1 MAERRST
8 PAIRSD
14 GAQFARS
21 QSMTTLF
28 RVRLLLLIGALVLVA
43 GLALWDVQNSWRR
56 ITELERR
63 LTSGHLESFRLADD
77 FQGRLHNLNNSMLRY
92 VASRRSADWSQFEQA
107 SDKLNRWIDE
117 NDPRLNPNSKLSTD
131 RERRIFHQLN
141 DLYDEYLSAAQS
153 VRSNQQPALVS
164 HELFDQL
171 GEFERQSKGL
181 VELGTQLAA
190 AHRDAESS
198 FLSAANDSLGNL
210 RALLSGSVVAMLTL
224 VAVLGWVIYRD
235 MIAPLRVSLVRSEE
249 LLERQEKLA
258 TLGTLAAGI
267 AHEIRNPLTSVK
279 ARLYTLGKHIKGN
292 EAGITDAAVISN
304 EITRLERI
312 VQEVLQFARPSDP
325 QNKRVAADLPLREVQ
340 ALMASTFE
348 KTNVQLNLEPGP
360 ELFVFIDPALIK
372 QVLINL
378 VRNAAEAIQG
388 PGTVTLRL
396 RADRAIL
403 HERACN
409 VAVLEVSDTGQGIP
423 PDVEKRLFDPF
434 FTTKDSGT
442 GLGLPIAARIVEKHG
457 GALQYN
463 TRPGRG
469 TTFGIVLPLAEEPS
483 KPQP

>member
-1 MAERRST
+1 
-8 PAIRSD
+8 
-14 GAQFARS
+14 
-21 QSMTTLF
+21 MTTLF
-28 RVRLLLLIGALVLVA
+28 RARLLLLIGALVLVA
-43 GLALWDVQNSWRR
+43 GFALWGVQNSWRR
-56 ITELERR
+56 ISDLEQR
-63 LTSGHLESFRLADD
+63 LTAGHLESFRLADD

-92 VASRRSADWSQFEQA
+92 VTSRSPADWSQFEGA

-117 NDPRLNPNSKLSTD
+117 NDPRLNRNSKLSTD
-131 RERRIFHQLN
+131 RERQIFQQLN
-141 DLYDEYLSAAQS
+141 DLYDEYLRAAQS
-153 VRSNQQPALVS
+153 VRTNRQPALVS

-171 GEFERQSKGL
+171 AEFERQSKGL

-190 AHRDAESS
+190 AHRDAEGS

-210 RALLSGSVVAMLTL
+210 RALLSSSVLAMLGL

-235 MIAPLRVSLVRSEE
+235 MIAPLRVRLVRSEE

-325 QNKRVAADLPLREVQ
+325 QNRRVTADVPLREVQ
-340 ALMASTFE
+340 ALMAGALE
-348 KTNVQLNLEPGP
+348 KTNVQLMFEPGP
-360 ELFVFIDPALIK
+360 ELFVSIDPALIK

-388 PGTVTLRL
+388 SGIVTLRL
-396 RADRAIL
+396 RADRAVL
-403 HERACN
+403 RERACD
-409 VAVLEVSDTGQGIP
+409 VAILEVADTGQGIP
-423 PDVEKRLFDPF
+423 LEVEKRLFDPF
-434 FTTKDSGT
+434 FTTKESGT
-442 GLGLPIAARIVEKHG
+442 GLGLAIAARIVEKHG
-457 GALQYN
+457 GALQYH

-469 TTFGIVLPLAEEPS
+469 TTFGIVLPLAAEPAKS
-483 KPQP
+483 QP

>member
-1 MAERRST
+1 
-8 PAIRSD
+8 
-14 GAQFARS
+14 
-21 QSMTTLF
+21 MTILF
-28 RVRLLLLIGALVLVA
+28 RARLLLLMVALVLVA
-43 GLALWDVQNSWRR
+43 GFALWGVQNSWRR
-56 ITELERR
+56 ISELEQR
-63 LTSGHLESFRLADD
+63 LTAGHLESFRLADD

-92 VASRRSADWSQFEQA
+92 VTSRRPADWSQFEQA

-117 NDPRLNPNSKLSTD
+117 NDPRLNRNSKLSTD
-131 RERRIFHQLN
+131 RERRIFQQLN
-141 DLYDEYLSAAQS
+141 DLYDEYLRAARS
-153 VRSNQQPALVS
+153 VRTNQQPALVS

-171 GEFERQSKGL
+171 AEFERQSKGL

-190 AHRDAESS
+190 AHRDAEES
-198 FLSAANDSLGNL
+198 FLTAANDSLRNL
-210 RALLSGSVVAMLTL
+210 RALLSCSVLTMLGL

-235 MIAPLRVSLVRSEE
+235 MIAPLRIKLVQSQE

-292 EAGITDAAVISN
+292 EAGMVDAAVISN

-312 VQEVLQFARPSDP
+312 VQDVLQFARPSDP
-325 QNKRVAADLPLREVQ
+325 ENKRVAADLPLREVQ
-340 ALMASTFE
+340 SLMASALE
-348 KTNVQLNLEPGP
+348 KTNVQLVLEPGP
-360 ELFVFIDPALIK
+360 ELFVSIDSALIK

-378 VRNAAEAIQG
+378 VRNAAEAIEG

-396 RADRAIL
+396 RADRVVL
-403 HERACN
+403 QQRACE

-423 PDVEKRLFDPF
+423 PEVEKRLFDPF
-434 FTTKDSGT
+434 FTTKESGT

-469 TTFGIVLPLAEEPS
+469 TTFGIVLPLAEKPA